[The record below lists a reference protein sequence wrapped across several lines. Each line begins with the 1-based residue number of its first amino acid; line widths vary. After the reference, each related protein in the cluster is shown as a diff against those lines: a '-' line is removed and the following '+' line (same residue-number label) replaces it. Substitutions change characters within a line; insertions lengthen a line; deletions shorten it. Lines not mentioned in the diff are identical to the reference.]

1 MDYPEVTFFGS
12 FLEIF
17 SLHKCCRAVLNGDS
31 DSPSNCASESILPM
45 ARQYFFSAHNWVYS
59 R

>member
-12 FLEIF
+12 FLVDF
-17 SLHKCCRAVLNGDS
+17 SLHKYCRAVLNGDS

-45 ARQYFFSAHNWVYS
+45 ARQYFLVVDN
-59 R
+59 